1 MKAKKKR
8 FKKCFLFSVAF
19 GFILLKK
26 HTRCFQVIKIHQDPN
41 ATAIERTPAYA
52 DSPLG
57 SYTQQILEKV
67 ASNRVTVIVAPTGCG
82 KSTGAMAV
90 GKGSGN
96 LWRLAQHWMCVN
108 VHPFFSMVDTIVMLF
123 TSIKLFKFPSEGLMF
138 QDLRTRNS
146 CNFFHVWI
154 ASIRNFPGIPQML
167 LDENE
172 ERSILVTQPRRV
184 AATSL
189 ARRVAQQRGV
199 TLGTEVGFKI
209 GGLVVAMEGVRSLGS
224 ICSIQIHFSES
235 SYLNVSCLLLQMDSI
250 SKIEGF
256 MTMELKTVS
265 HQPRRCH
272 HVSHFCAGCS
282 EVSRSGRTK
291 LTFATT
297 AIAMIQCIQV
307 GMVVTGD

>member
-1 MKAKKKR
+1 
-8 FKKCFLFSVAF
+8 
-19 GFILLKK
+19 
-26 HTRCFQVIKIHQDPN
+26 
-41 ATAIERTPAYA
+41 
-52 DSPLG
+52 
-57 SYTQQILEKV
+57 
-67 ASNRVTVIVAPTGCG
+67 
-82 KSTGAMAV
+82 
-90 GKGSGN
+90 
-96 LWRLAQHWMCVN
+96 
-108 VHPFFSMVDTIVMLF
+108 
-123 TSIKLFKFPSEGLMF
+123 
-138 QDLRTRNS
+138 
-146 CNFFHVWI
+146 
-154 ASIRNFPGIPQML
+154 ML

-209 GGLVVAMEGVRSLGS
+209 GGLVVAMEGVRSLGF
-224 ICSIQIHFSES
+224 HMYHPNPNFSES
-235 SYLNVSCLLLQMDSI
+235 SSLKVSCLLLQMDSFQI